1 METIFIYLL
10 KSSGLIAIFYL
21 SYYFLVQKE
30 TFFNSNRWFLLSG
43 LLTSVLLPLFFIKKV
58 VLIQETLMFNENLS
72 NSESI
77 RPSIMVESIDW
88 DLVFLGIY
96 LLISFVFIVMI
107 VSNLYSLFK
116 LINKK
121 KILINK
127 PFAMVDINE
136 NINPFSFF
144 KYIVFNSK
152 LYSKPELE
160 SILKHE
166 KVHSREKHSID
177 VLVIRVF
184 CSIFWFNPFI
194 WWYKKA
200 ILQNLEY
207 IADQK
212 AIENIEDK
220 KAYQMTLLRV
230 VSDQN
235 CLSITNN
242 FYQSLIKK
250 RIVMLN
256 KNQSKK
262 WNSWKYAIVLPV
274 LMAFVLCFQVKVIAQ
289 EKTLSSLKS
298 AEKNT
303 IETAHFEITKDNTD
317 AELKK
322 YCETAKENYNVDLEI
337 LKIKRNAK
345 NEIIAITMRAND
357 NKGSKSTHEIE
368 GDEPILPFQFLYKK
382 DEKGKG
388 EFGFY
393 NSNIATINNENG
405 AIAESVSKQEYL
417 GALNE
422 LAAPEAPEAPEMP
435 EMPEMNNMPTPPP
448 APNFPPAPRVQ
459 FPKNSND
466 KKAIKKYEAEMEKY
480 TKKLEISNIKKY
492 DADMKKY
499 ESEMAAYQ
507 PDMTAYEKEM
517 KKYEAKMEAYQEKMQ
532 AYQEKIRD
540 ENQNDQEAARDEIEA
555 KRDEIQSRRD
565 EMNAKR
571 DEMNAKR
578 DVRKAKINVEIN
590 KKRTI
595 N

>member
-43 LLTSVLLPLFFIKKV
+43 LFTSVLLPLFFIKKV
-58 VLIQETLMFNENLS
+58 ILIHKTLIFNENLS
-72 NSESI
+72 KLEAI
-77 RPSIMVESIDW
+77 RPSIIVESIDW

-96 LLISFVFIVMI
+96 VSISFAFIVMI
-107 VSNLYSLFK
+107 VSNLHSLFK

-127 PFAMVDINE
+127 PFALVDINE

-152 LYSKPELE
+152 LYSKPELD

-177 VLVIRVF
+177 VLIVRFF
-184 CSIFWFNPFI
+184 CAIFWFNPFI

-235 CLSITNN
+235 RLSITNN

-262 WNSWKYAIVLPV
+262 WNSWKYAIVIPV
-274 LMAFVLCFQVKVIAQ
+274 LVAFFIFFQVKVIAQ
-289 EKTLSSLKS
+289 EKSLNPLKS
-298 AEKNT
+298 ADKNSIQT
-303 IETAHFEITKDNTD
+303 THFEITKDNTD
-317 AELKK
+317 VELKK
-322 YCETAKENYNVDLEI
+322 YCETAKQNYNVDLEI
-337 LKIKRNAK
+337 SKIKRNTK

-368 GDEPILPFQFLYKK
+368 GDEPILPFQFSFKK
-382 DEKGKG
+382 DENGKG

-393 NSNIATINNENG
+393 CSNTATINTENG
-405 AIAESVSKQEYL
+405 AIAESISKEEYL
-417 GALNE
+417 GAQSDIE
-422 LAAPEAPEAPEMP
+422 APEPPEAPEVPQIPEMK
-435 EMPEMNNMPTPPP
+435 NMPAPPP
-448 APNFPPAPRVQ
+448 VPNFPPAPKVQ
-459 FPKNSND
+459 FPKNPND
-466 KKAIKKYEAEMEKY
+466 KKAIKKYEADMEKY
-480 TKKLEISNIKKY
+480 TKKWETSNMKNY

-507 PDMTAYEKEM
+507 PDMIAYEKEM
-517 KKYEAKMEAYQEKMQ
+517 EKYEAKMEAYQEKMD
-532 AYQEKIRD
+532 AYQEKIRN
-540 ENQNDQEAARDEIEA
+540 EDQDHQETA
-555 KRDEIQSRRD
+555 RDEIQS
-565 EMNAKR
+565 KR
-571 DEMNAKR
+571 DEMNAKHNAL
-578 DVRKAKINVEIN
+578 KAKINVEIN
-590 KKRTI
+590 KKKQ
-595 N
+595 